1 LPRHPRRRKEPI
13 VAHCAIRE
21 RSKGI
26 IMRLSIAVGAS
37 LFAISLA
44 VAGTARADSD
54 GEKVFKKYCS
64 VCHTVEAGKNKV
76 GPSLAGVVGR
86 KAGEAPGFNYS
97 DANKSSGVTWDEAH
111 LDQYLANPRKLIP
124 GTKMIFAGLK
134 KEDERKAVI
143 SYLEE
148 HK

>member
-1 LPRHPRRRKEPI
+1 
-13 VAHCAIRE
+13 
-21 RSKGI
+21 
-26 IMRLSIAVGAS
+26 MRLSTIVGAS
-37 LFAISLA
+37 LVAMSLIA
-44 VAGTARADSD
+44 AGSARADAE

-76 GPSLAGVVGR
+76 GPSLAGVIGR
-86 KAGEAPGFNYS
+86 KAGSAPGFAYS
-97 DANKSSGVTWDEAH
+97 EANKSSGVVWDEAH
-111 LDQYLANPRKLIP
+111 LDQYLVDPRKYMP
-124 GTKMIFAGLK
+124 GTKMVFAGIK